1 MTVQVN
7 LVPIY
12 VYLVVVGK
20 LTNQLISYTV
30 TVIHAEFR
38 VKKISTHQL
47 VSVFN
52 GIVYPLLGF

>member
-12 VYLVVVGK
+12 TYLVVLGK
-20 LTNQLISYTV
+20 PAISFTV

-47 VSVFN
+47 VSMFN